1 MKIPKRF
8 KMPKAYYDKPESV
21 YFIKLQKSLYG
32 LKQFSRMWYNCLNE
46 YMLEKDFENNEIC
59 PCIFIKK
66 TTSRFAIVVVYVN
79 DLNLIGTHEELIKI
93 ITYLKDEFEMKDL
106 GIFFCLGL
114 QIKHLSNE
122 IFVHRLIYT
131 ERVLKHFYINN
142 VHHLSTS
149 MIVRSLDTKKDIF

>member
-1 MKIPKRF
+1 
-8 KMPKAYYDKPESV
+8 
-21 YFIKLQKSLYG
+21 
-32 LKQFSRMWYNCLNE
+32 
-46 YMLEKDFENNEIC
+46 MLEKDFENNEIC
-59 PCIFIKK
+59 PYIFIKK
-66 TTSRFAIVVVYVN
+66 TTSRFAIVVVYFN

-93 ITYLKDEFEMKDL
+93 VTYLKDEFEMKDL

-122 IFVHRLIYT
+122 IFVHRSIYT

-142 VHHLSTS
+142 VHPLSTS